1 MPASIISRMVI
12 ARVEIIGE
20 NCDIDDIGEG
30 FCHCYMFV
38 PKIWYAVEGQTF
50 VASGVY

>member
-30 FCHCYMFV
+30 FCHCYICLFQKFGML
-38 PKIWYAVEGQTF
+38 
-50 VASGVY
+50 